1 MARSNNRL
9 FPLSLSLSIKLSVKE
24 LRAKK
29 NRAARGKRKHIT
41 RINLYIY
48 FFSISDYSDSRS

>member
-29 NRAARGKRKHIT
+29 IELLVEREST
-41 RINLYIY
+41 
-48 FFSISDYSDSRS
+48 